1 MIRRLPKVAA
11 LACLVWAVTVGS
23 QVLAQQTHAV
33 EARDNVF
40 EPAVINIQSG
50 DSITFRNTG
59 VALHNAQAKDG
70 TFATGDINPGQS
82 RTVTVRATGTI
93 DYVCIYHETLGM
105 VGQVVSGGG
114 AAAPVSPSP
123 SPSPSPTAAQAA
135 AEEEDTEANLP
146 IGVRAFPFL
155 AFGLLVILG
164 AGLAIGY
171 LRTLLRT
178 TESR

>member
-1 MIRRLPKVAA
+1 VAA
-11 LACLVWAVTVGS
+11 LACLVWTVAVGS
-23 QVLAQQTHAV
+23 QALAQETHAV
-33 EARDNVF
+33 ETRDNVF

-59 VALHNAQAKDG
+59 IALHNATAKNG

-82 RTVTVRATGTI
+82 RTVTVRATGTV
-93 DYVCIYHETLGM
+93 DFVCTYHEALGM
-105 VGQVVSGGG
+105 VGQVISGAG

-123 SPSPSPTAAQAA
+123 SPSPSPTAAEAA
-135 AEEEDTEANLP
+135 PEEEDTEANLP

-164 AGLAIGY
+164 AGVAIGY

>member
-1 MIRRLPKVAA
+1 
-11 LACLVWAVTVGS
+11 VGS
-23 QVLAQQTHAV
+23 QALAQETHAV
-33 EARDNVF
+33 ETRDNVF
-40 EPAVINIQSG
+40 APAVINIQSG

-59 VALHNAQAKDG
+59 IAIHTATVKDG
-70 TFATGDINPGQS
+70 TFATGNINPGES
-82 RTVTVRATGTI
+82 KTVTVSATGTI
-93 DYVCIYHETLGM
+93 NYVCIYHETLGM
-105 VGQVVSGGG
+105 VGQVVSSGGV
-114 AAAPVSPSP
+114 AAPVSPSP

-135 AEEEDTEANLP
+135 PEEEDTEANLP

-164 AGLAIGY
+164 AGVAIGY